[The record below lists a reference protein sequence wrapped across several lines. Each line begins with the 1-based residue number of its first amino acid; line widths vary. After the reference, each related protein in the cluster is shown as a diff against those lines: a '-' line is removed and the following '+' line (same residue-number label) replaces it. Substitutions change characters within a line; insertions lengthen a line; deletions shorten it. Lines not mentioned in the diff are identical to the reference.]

1 MGKVIYGMN
10 VSLDGYI
17 EDSSGSIA
25 FSGPPADDVHR
36 HWNEQTRAAAG
47 FLYGRRLFEVMDDH
61 WTAAASQEDLP
72 DVEAEFARAYVATPR
87 FVFSDTLESVPSG
100 VELVRSR
107 DATAVVNRLKDETEG
122 PLGLGGAGLA
132 ASLLDLIDEFRLVA
146 LPVVVGS
153 GKSFFPPGS
162 ELQLR
167 LVDQQ
172 VFDSGA
178 VYLAYVRR

>member
-17 EDSSGSIA
+17 EDSSGGID
-25 FSGPPADDVHR
+25 FTGPTADDVHR
-36 HWNEQTRAAAG
+36 HWNEHSRAAAA
-47 FLYGRRLFEVMDDH
+47 FLYGRRLYEVMEEH
-61 WTAAASQEDLP
+61 WTAAAMQEDLP
-72 DVEAEFARAYVATPR
+72 DVEAEFARAYVDTPR

-100 VELVRSR
+100 VELVRSQ
-107 DATAVVNRLKDETEG
+107 DATTVVKRLKDETEG
-122 PLGLGGAGLA
+122 DLAVAGAGLA
-132 ASLLDLIDEFRLVA
+132 ASLLDLIDEFQLVV

-153 GKSFFPPGS
+153 GKPFFPAGS
-162 ELQLR
+162 ELPLR
-167 LVDQQ
+167 LVDQH

>member
-25 FSGPPADDVHR
+25 FSAPADDDVHR
-36 HWNEQTRAAAG
+36 HWNEQTRAAAAL
-47 FLYGRRLFEVMDDH
+47 LYGRRLYEVMDEH
-61 WTAAASQEDLP
+61 WTAAAMQDDLP
-72 DVEAEFARAYVATPR
+72 EVEAEFARAYVDTPR
-87 FVFSDTLESVPSG
+87 FVFSDTLESVPPG

-107 DATAVVNRLKDETEG
+107 DATAVVSRLKDETEG
-122 PLGLGGAGLA
+122 SLALGGAGLA
-132 ASLLDLIDEFRLVA
+132 ASLLDLIDEFQLVV
-146 LPVVVGS
+146 LPVAVGS
-153 GKSFFPPGS
+153 GKPFLPAGS
-162 ELQLR
+162 ELPLR
-167 LVDQQ
+167 LVDQH

>member
-10 VSLDGYI
+10 VSIDGYI

-36 HWNEQTRAAAG
+36 HWNEHTQAAAAS
-47 FLYGRRLFEVMDDH
+47 LYGRRLFEVMDEH
-61 WTAAASQEDLP
+61 WTAAAMQDDLP
-72 DVEAEFARAYVATPR
+72 DVEAEFARAYVDTPR

-107 DATAVVNRLKDETEG
+107 DAAAVVSRLKDEIEG
-122 PLGLGGAGLA
+122 PLALGGAGLA
-132 ASLLDLIDEFRLVA
+132 ASLLDLIDEFQLVV
-146 LPVVVGS
+146 LPVVVGA
-153 GKSFFPPGS
+153 GKPFFPAGS
-162 ELQLR
+162 ELPLR

-178 VYLAYVRR
+178 VYLAYARR

>member
-17 EDSSGSIA
+17 EDSSGSIE

-36 HWNEQTRAAAG
+36 HWNEQTKAAAAV
-47 FLYGRRLFEVMDDH
+47 LYGRRLFETMDEH
-61 WTAAASQEDLP
+61 WTAAAMQDDLP
-72 DVEAEFARAYVATPR
+72 DVEAEFARAYVDTPR
-87 FVFSDTLESVPSG
+87 FVFSDTLETVRSG

-107 DATAVVNRLKDETEG
+107 DATAVVSRLKAETEG
-122 PLGLGGAGLA
+122 PLDVGGAGLA
-132 ASLLDLIDEFRLVA
+132 ASLLDLIDEFRLVV

-153 GKSFFPPGS
+153 GKPFFPAGS
-162 ELQLR
+162 ELPLR
-167 LVDQQ
+167 LVDQK

>member
-36 HWNEQTRAAAG
+36 HWNEHTRAAAA
-47 FLYGRRLFEVMDDH
+47 FLYGRRLFEVMDEH
-61 WTAAASQEDLP
+61 WTAAAMQDDLP
-72 DVEAEFARAYVATPR
+72 DVEAEFARAYVDTPR

-107 DATAVVNRLKDETEG
+107 DAMTVVNRLKDETEG
-122 PLGLGGAGLA
+122 ELAVGGAGLA
-132 ASLLDLIDEFRLVA
+132 ASLIDLIDEFRLVV

-153 GKSFFPPGS
+153 GKPFFPAGS
-162 ELQLR
+162 ELPLR

-172 VFDSGA
+172 AFDSGA

>member
-25 FSGPPADDVHR
+25 FSAPADDDVHR
-36 HWNEQTRAAAG
+36 HWNEQTRAAAAL
-47 FLYGRRLFEVMDDH
+47 LYGRRLYEVMDEH
-61 WTAAASQEDLP
+61 WTAAAMQDDLP
-72 DVEAEFARAYVATPR
+72 EVEAEFARAYVDTPR

-107 DATAVVNRLKDETEG
+107 DATAVVSRLKDETEG
-122 PLGLGGAGLA
+122 SLALGGAGLA
-132 ASLLDLIDEFRLVA
+132 ASLLDLIDEFQLVV
-146 LPVVVGS
+146 LPVAVGS
-153 GKSFFPPGS
+153 GKPFLPAGS
-162 ELQLR
+162 ELPLR
-167 LVDQQ
+167 LVDHH

>member
-17 EDSSGSIA
+17 EDSSGGIA
-25 FSGPPADDVHR
+25 FSAPADDDVHR
-36 HWNEQTRAAAG
+36 HWNEQTRAAAAL
-47 FLYGRRLFEVMDDH
+47 LYGRRLYEVMDEH
-61 WTAAASQEDLP
+61 WTAAAMQDDLP
-72 DVEAEFARAYVATPR
+72 EVEAEFARAYVDTPR

-107 DATAVVNRLKDETEG
+107 DATAVVSRLKDEAEG
-122 PLGLGGAGLA
+122 PLALGGAGLA
-132 ASLLDLIDEFRLVA
+132 ASLLDLIDEFQLVV
-146 LPVVVGS
+146 LPVAVGS
-153 GKSFFPPGS
+153 GKPFLPAGS
-162 ELQLR
+162 ELPLR
-167 LVDQQ
+167 LVDQH

>member
-17 EDSSGSIA
+17 EDSSGGIA
-25 FSGPPADDVHR
+25 FAGPPADDVHR
-36 HWNEQTRAAAG
+36 HWNEHTRAAAA
-47 FLYGRRLFEVMDDH
+47 FLYGRRLFEVMDEH
-61 WTAAASQEDLP
+61 WTAAAMQDDLP
-72 DVEAEFARAYVATPR
+72 DVEAEFARAYVDTPR

-107 DATAVVNRLKDETEG
+107 DATTVVSSLKDETEG
-122 PLGLGGAGLA
+122 PLAVGGAGLA
-132 ASLLDLIDEFRLVA
+132 ASLIDLIDEFRLVV
-146 LPVVVGS
+146 LPGVVGS
-153 GKSFFPPGS
+153 GKPFFPDGR
-162 ELQLR
+162 ELTLQ
-167 LVDQQ
+167 LVDQK

>member
-25 FSGPPADDVHR
+25 FSAPADDDVHR
-36 HWNEQTRAAAG
+36 HWNEQTRAAAAL
-47 FLYGRRLFEVMDDH
+47 LYGRRLYEVMDEH
-61 WTAAASQEDLP
+61 WTAAAMQDDLP
-72 DVEAEFARAYVATPR
+72 EVEAEFARAYVDTPR

-107 DATAVVNRLKDETEG
+107 DATAVVSRLKDETEG
-122 PLGLGGAGLA
+122 SLALGGAGLA
-132 ASLLDLIDEFRLVA
+132 ASLLDLIDEFQLVV
-146 LPVVVGS
+146 LPVAVGS
-153 GKSFFPPGS
+153 GKPFLPAGS
-162 ELQLR
+162 ELPLR
-167 LVDQQ
+167 LVDQH

>member
-25 FSGPPADDVHR
+25 FSAPADDDVHR
-36 HWNEQTRAAAG
+36 HWNEQTRAAAAL
-47 FLYGRRLFEVMDDH
+47 LYGRRLYEVMDEH
-61 WTAAASQEDLP
+61 WTAAAMQDDLP
-72 DVEAEFARAYVATPR
+72 EVEAEFARAYVDTPR

-107 DATAVVNRLKDETEG
+107 DATAVVSRLKDEAEG
-122 PLGLGGAGLA
+122 PLALGGAGLA
-132 ASLLDLIDEFRLVA
+132 ASLLDLIDEFQLVV
-146 LPVVVGS
+146 LPVAVGS
-153 GKSFFPPGS
+153 GKPFLPAGS
-162 ELQLR
+162 ELPLR
-167 LVDQQ
+167 LVDQH

>member
-25 FSGPPADDVHR
+25 FTGPPADDVHR
-36 HWNEQTRAAAG
+36 HWNEHIQEAAA
-47 FLYGRRLFEVMDDH
+47 FLYGRRLFEVMDEH
-61 WTAAASQEDLP
+61 WTAAAMQDDLG
-72 DVEAEFARAYVATPR
+72 DVEAEFARAYVDTPR

-107 DATAVVNRLKDETEG
+107 DATAVVSRLKDETEG
-122 PLGLGGAGLA
+122 PLDLGGAGLA
-132 ASLLDLIDEFRLVA
+132 ASLLDLIDEFRLVV

-153 GKSFFPPGS
+153 GKPFFPAGS
-162 ELQLR
+162 ELPLR
-167 LVDQQ
+167 LVDQR

-178 VYLAYVRR
+178 VYLAYMRR

>member
-17 EDSSGSIA
+17 EDSSGSIE
-25 FSGPPADDVHR
+25 FTGPPADDVHR
-36 HWNEQTRAAAG
+36 HWNEQTQAAAG
-47 FLYGRRLFEVMDDH
+47 FLYGRRLFEVMDEH
-61 WTAAASQEDLP
+61 WTAAAMQDDLP
-72 DVEAEFARAYVATPR
+72 DIEAEFARAYVDTPR
-87 FVFSDTLESVPSG
+87 FVFSDTLESVRSG

-107 DATAVVNRLKDETEG
+107 DATAVVRRLKEETDG

-132 ASLLDLIDEFRLVA
+132 ASLLDLIDEFQLVV
-146 LPVVVGS
+146 LPVVAGS
-153 GKSFFPPGS
+153 GKPFFPAGS
-162 ELQLR
+162 ELPLR